1 MPNYTEEQRQQW
13 AENRQK
19 NLDFATET
27 LQKGVE
33 AIFQSEQYQEY
44 LKVMSRF
51 PTYSVNNTI
60 LIAMQRPEASLVCSF
75 GHWKKFGRNVKKG
88 AHGIKIYAPMP
99 YTKTV
104 ERELRDPN
112 TKEIMR
118 DSAGHPMTEE
128 AEVKRVSFKVV
139 SVFDYADTEGK
150 ELPSLGVN
158 ALTGEVAEYDRFI
171 KALDRTAK
179 IPVTLAPIEG
189 GANGY
194 YDRAANAIV
203 LREGMSQ
210 QQTIKTLI
218 HEIAHSLLHSEAAE
232 EAMEKSERPDKNT
245 REVQAESIAFVVC
258 SRYGIDTSDY
268 SFPYVSS
275 WSAGKNTP
283 ELKASLKVIQ
293 ETAGNLIDQ
302 IDIVII

>member
-19 NLDFATET
+19 NLDFATEI

-60 LIAMQRPEASLVCSF
+60 LIAMQRPEASLVCSY

-128 AEVKRVSFKVV
+128 TEVRAKGAKP
-139 SVFDYADTEGK
+139 
-150 ELPSLGVN
+150 LPV
-158 ALTGEVAEYDRFI
+158 
-171 KALDRTAK
+171 
-179 IPVTLAPIEG
+179 
-189 GANGY
+189 
-194 YDRAANAIV
+194 
-203 LREGMSQ
+203 
-210 QQTIKTLI
+210 
-218 HEIAHSLLHSEAAE
+218 
-232 EAMEKSERPDKNT
+232 
-245 REVQAESIAFVVC
+245 
-258 SRYGIDTSDY
+258 
-268 SFPYVSS
+268 
-275 WSAGKNTP
+275 SAGRFPPMLHQMT
-283 ELKASLKVIQ
+283 
-293 ETAGNLIDQ
+293 
-302 IDIVII
+302 